1 MRRALY
7 ASASP
12 RHTAY
17 LNRNAGDWAAG
28 ETGRI
33 FAIFHSI
40 PFSFTVLHSG

>member
-12 RHTAY
+12 RHAAY
-17 LNRNAGDWAAG
+17 LNRNAGDLVVG
-28 ETGRI
+28 EIGRV

-40 PFSFTVLHSG
+40 SFSFTVLHSG

>member
-12 RHTAY
+12 RHAAY
-17 LNRNAGDWAAG
+17 LNRNAGNLAAE
-28 ETGRI
+28 ETGRV

-40 PFSFTVLHSG
+40 PFSFTVLHSS